1 MIQVVVVRDPFN
13 LGEREVYEAEPAT
26 LLELVPDDL
35 RREHGV
41 SALVNGV
48 PVPFDDWGD
57 TRCDHG
63 TVGFVLLPE
72 DVTLITVLKAVAL
85 IFGAYALGR
94 AALLLF
100 GPSRENPELGDR
112 SSTLYNFDGIYSSRS
127 EGIPMPLIFGKV
139 RYGGNVVNEYI
150 RSIGIPEVSTIYQ
163 QLSFGEGPI
172 KSISGLEADTP
183 AATPFGSELGEA
195 VPPSI
200 YINGNAADNYDSI
213 EGWVRL
219 GSNEQDVVPGFEA
232 VRTGY
237 PADFLLTAP
246 TTTSSSNNSYAA
258 GYSFT
263 SWYDTTNDAYWSSY
277 GEAIDITALA
287 VDSAVARLYFERGL
301 FRQNS
306 STGSYDPSYYAYQI
320 RYRELDALGS
330 PIVTG
335 GEYGDGWVRL
345 PPRALTSAKSTEPFY
360 LEAPLPFYDPQTYEH
375 YTPGKA
381 LKGQVTAAVS
391 GSSHDSASYLFW
403 VNPTT
408 AGDLL
413 RQDDPVFGTDNHL
426 ITLLSDGAVRY
437 QSNYGSGSISDN
449 IDFTTSATIPFGA
462 WSHIALILSDDID
475 HVDQLWINGQL
486 VNQWN
491 SRHTGLIAGGTV
503 HQLGDFT
510 NAPNNLF
517 DQFVCYSA
525 DSNVAGKLS
534 GSQILAQY
542 NGGVGTLAYVSG
554 KSASGAATFDFDATQ
569 DDNAPGSRKFADFTL
584 TGTSTAGIEAGWITD
599 PTQTLPTAKRGRYR
613 VEVVRINSDSENTN
627 TYDDVK
633 FVELQAVTE
642 NELVYPN
649 SPILSIK
656 AGATEQLSGSLPSI
670 SALIEGLLVPVWDG
684 VSTVSPAI
692 STEYSTNPAWIC
704 LGILTDKRWGLGATY
719 AIEDCLSPSLY
730 SWAEYCD
737 EIVYA
742 GSRQFTCGGQQNF
755 VEDIFFDE
763 NIVDLSTGDTRGGM
777 LVQIKESSS
786 DTSLPPDWKVG
797 AYLRLHG
804 YVVPGAP
811 TDINNGLLGSSTAG
825 GYEIYEI
832 NYLVSGGGI
841 GYWQI
846 AVYWDRLDETNP
858 WTTNTWL
865 LSTVPTATITGAT
878 LELGEKRHEFNGVF
892 DREQSAWDAILEVA
906 GVGRAIPIREGT
918 KVRWK
923 YQYPRTPVGVL
934 TSASIVKDSFRISY
948 TDGSQKANALDVT
961 IADRDQDYEL
971 SPVTVLDPNITN
983 AASLDEVRKESRNY
997 IGITSR
1003 GQAQRQA
1010 LFELNI
1016 NRLLKRS
1023 GQFTLGA
1030 EGLPYEPGDLVR
1042 LGHDLIPRG
1051 TGGRVIR
1058 ASYANAGYMT
1068 EMLSDNS
1075 AFNTGSWTSSAGL
1088 TVTAN
1093 TASNPFGTATEA
1105 DTLND
1110 TNSAHNYIEQAGD
1123 TTDLNT
1129 DWVSYG
1135 IWVKPGTAAKS
1146 LFALILPGGTA
1157 SYLVDWS
1164 TGTAS
1169 EYATA
1174 TMPEKRRAVHV
1185 QQFGG
1190 SGWWRVTVA
1199 AYHVATDGGA
1209 APIVRIFPAS
1219 DVSGSSAAAT
1229 GTIEVWGCHLSYG
1242 RWAASGVGVAGTRTI
1257 ALDRELKIASGA
1269 HKVYIRDFRENL
1281 GEGTIDATLC
1291 GAGTYRT
1298 GDLIVTTAGMGTFTQ
1313 EDCSWLVCK
1322 SGDELVVEILS
1333 TKVNQ
1338 DLTREC
1344 DWIEYNELIFEDTA
1358 TAESDSNLLRFKG
1371 GDDDLPPLL
1380 EAGGNEDMLPG
1391 STTITGLKDVWVRRG
1406 PGQYVATLYIGLEYD
1421 RPSKPFIARTE
1432 IFWRPKEGLEGGWQ
1446 YAGSTTG
1453 LDTQATVT
1461 LPQGTTAD
1469 TIEICAQSV
1478 TTKGRRRAPGT
1489 SLVYTVQ
1496 LRGLTAPPE
1505 TPTDVAAVIA
1515 ENQAIYGYSVTGDD
1529 LLSVECRRGGGWI
1542 LGQQVF
1548 REEARQRAGARRVGP
1563 TYDWAGSTLG
1573 SPVLRFAAMNSVGHY
1588 GVPTTLNFNPTVDG
1602 DTLPFDG
1609 TAPDQAW
1616 EDYDANGWEQAVPTP
1631 GSAFIGPEFEEN
1643 ADGELVYTAA
1653 STSLTWETAYTS
1665 QRDQGAILTLEQFRQ
1680 PRRHF
1685 VEAWVEAYAENQETW
1700 ADATW
1705 AYGDILYDRWTWE
1718 GPRSTVPAEP
1728 SNPEL
1733 EIQFRVNRDGTSA
1746 GWGSWR
1752 DYTPSIYSFVD
1763 IQFRLRVRRHHAN
1776 QNVRILKFHTRI
1788 TPPRMSLEDQTPMRE
1803 FILHEMFQ

>member
-48 PVPFDDWGD
+48 PVPFEDWGD

-112 SSTLYNFDGIYSSRS
+112 SSTLYNFDGVYSSRA

-172 KSISGLEADTP
+172 KSMSGLEADTP

-246 TTTSSSNNSYAA
+246 TTTSASYNSYAT
-258 GYSFT
+258 GYSFND
-263 SWYDTTNDAYWSSY
+263 WFDTTNDSYWASY

-381 LKGQVTAAVS
+381 LRGYATATDGQGFQRFLTYMFWVKPTADGFLYRSPNYGISAPSSAFVGNQNWWGVTRSGGELKLIYRISTDTIPLYQYGTTTVTLGALPADEWSHVAVRPSADNSYNTAAWLNGSLVYSS
-391 GSSHDSASYLFW
+391 GDNVPGSPTISTNPGYIGSPNHILGDSA
-403 VNPTT
+403 
-408 AGDLL
+408 
-413 RQDDPVFGTDNHL
+413 
-426 ITLLSDGAVRY
+426 
-437 QSNYGSGSISDN
+437 
-449 IDFTTSATIPFGA
+449 
-462 WSHIALILSDDID
+462 
-475 HVDQLWINGQL
+475 
-486 VNQWN
+486 
-491 SRHTGLIAGGTV
+491 
-503 HQLGDFT
+503 
-510 NAPNNLF
+510 APDNLF
-517 DQFVCYSA
+517 DQMIVYGREEQT
-525 DSNVAGKLS
+525 NGILNN
-534 GSQILAQY
+534 SQILAQY
-542 NGGVGTLAYVSG
+542 NGGQGTVAYVAG
-554 KSASGAATFDFDATQ
+554 KHVGSAATFDTGPNQAT
-569 DDNAPGSRKFADFTL
+569 NTGYTPWMTAWSLGGS
-584 TGTSTAGIEAGWITD
+584 STAGTEDGHVID
-599 PTQTLPTAKRGRYR
+599 DSQTLPTAKRSRYR

-684 VSTVSPAI
+684 VSTVSPTI

-737 EIVYA
+737 ELVYA

-1030 EGLPYEPGDLVR
+1030 EGLPYESGDLVR

-1129 DWVSYG
+1129 DWVSYE

-1169 EYATA
+1169 VYATA

-1242 RWAASGVGVAGTRTI
+1242 RWAAAGVGVAGTRTI
-1257 ALDRELKIASGA
+1257 ALDRELEIASGA
-1269 HKVYIRDFRENL
+1269 HKVYIRDFREKL

-1291 GAGTYRT
+1291 GAGTYQA
-1298 GDLIVTTAGMGTFTQ
+1298 GDLIVTTASMGTFTQ
-1313 EDCSWLVCK
+1313 EDSSWLVCK

-1391 STTITGLKDVWVRRG
+1391 STTITGLKDVWVR
-1406 PGQYVATLYIGLEYD
+1406 
-1421 RPSKPFIARTE
+1421 
-1432 IFWRPKEGLEGGWQ
+1432 
-1446 YAGSTTG
+1446 
-1453 LDTQATVT
+1453 
-1461 LPQGTTAD
+1461 
-1469 TIEICAQSV
+1469 
-1478 TTKGRRRAPGT
+1478 
-1489 SLVYTVQ
+1489 
-1496 LRGLTAPPE
+1496 
-1505 TPTDVAAVIA
+1505 
-1515 ENQAIYGYSVTGDD
+1515 
-1529 LLSVECRRGGGWI
+1529 
-1542 LGQQVF
+1542 
-1548 REEARQRAGARRVGP
+1548 
-1563 TYDWAGSTLG
+1563 
-1573 SPVLRFAAMNSVGHY
+1573 
-1588 GVPTTLNFNPTVDG
+1588 
-1602 DTLPFDG
+1602 
-1609 TAPDQAW
+1609 
-1616 EDYDANGWEQAVPTP
+1616 
-1631 GSAFIGPEFEEN
+1631 
-1643 ADGELVYTAA
+1643 
-1653 STSLTWETAYTS
+1653 
-1665 QRDQGAILTLEQFRQ
+1665 
-1680 PRRHF
+1680 
-1685 VEAWVEAYAENQETW
+1685 
-1700 ADATW
+1700 
-1705 AYGDILYDRWTWE
+1705 
-1718 GPRSTVPAEP
+1718 
-1728 SNPEL
+1728 
-1733 EIQFRVNRDGTSA
+1733 
-1746 GWGSWR
+1746 
-1752 DYTPSIYSFVD
+1752 
-1763 IQFRLRVRRHHAN
+1763 
-1776 QNVRILKFHTRI
+1776 
-1788 TPPRMSLEDQTPMRE
+1788 
-1803 FILHEMFQ
+1803 